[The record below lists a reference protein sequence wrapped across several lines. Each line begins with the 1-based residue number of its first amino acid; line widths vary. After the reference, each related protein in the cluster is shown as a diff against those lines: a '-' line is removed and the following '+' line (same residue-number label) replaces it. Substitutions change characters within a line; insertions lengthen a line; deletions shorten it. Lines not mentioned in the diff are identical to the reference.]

1 MRLFR
6 IFIFIAA
13 CLSEFSVSGQEI
25 DKAAAAPTG
34 GSKGG
39 AWGYFGLR
47 GGGHFSQVLFS
58 DTFRPVNM
66 QTSFVYGKQYGAVGK
81 LFLAEH
87 AGIQVEVNYIE
98 KGYKQ
103 LFDSGFYSTKM
114 NYVEVPLL
122 MNAYLGK
129 QKTQFF
135 VNMGPYLEIFI
146 NQKDDLL
153 GLVQDGEEFYRFNPK
168 VDRTMGYGLRA
179 SGGLNRLF
187 SFGLI
192 QLEGGLEVT
201 ISDMIFSNRL
211 ISTIPDSSK
220 HLVGFVSLAY
230 MIPIGKKPDTDGQ

>member
-1 MRLFR
+1 MRFFR
-6 IFIFIAA
+6 ILIFIAA
-13 CLSEFSVSGQEI
+13 CLSGVSVSGQEI
-25 DKAAAAPTG
+25 DETATAPTG
-34 GSKGG
+34 SSKGG

-47 GGGHFSQVLFS
+47 GGAHFSEVLFS
-58 DTFRPVNM
+58 DTFRPVIM

-87 AGIQVEVNYIE
+87 AGIQMEVNYIE

-103 LFDSGFYSTKM
+103 LLDSGFYTTKM
-114 NYVEVPLL
+114 NYLEIPLL

-135 VNMGPYLEIFI
+135 VNMGPYLEIFL
-146 NQKDDLL
+146 NQKDELQ
-153 GLVQDGEEFYRFNPK
+153 GVVKDGEEFYRFDPN
-168 VDRTMGYGLRA
+168 VDRTIGYGLRA

-187 SFGLI
+187 SFGLL

-230 MIPIGKKPDTDGQ
+230 MIPIGKKPDTAGQ